1 MTKRLFLLFWILAI
15 LFPLNYLEKNSP
27 HWRSILKGSIGAEWV
42 RILGH
47 TALFTGLVIIVGI
60 VFKLEFTLVNTLFLA
75 SLVTALG
82 ALQEIAR
89 HVSQG
94 GVDLGQSD
102 LHSDPGLAGE
112 PARIVEVNPEPRAR
126 QALRRRPSRTFGCR
140 RRRPVLG

>member
-15 LFPLNYLEKNSP
+15 LFPISYIEKSSP
-27 HWRSILKGSIGAEWV
+27 QLRAILQSSIGAEWV

-82 ALQEIAR
+82 ALQEIFQLTVKNRPA
-89 HVSQG
+89 
-94 GVDLGQSD
+94 
-102 LHSDPGLAGE
+102 GLSFS
-112 PARIVEVNPEPRAR
+112 I
-126 QALRRRPSRTFGCR
+126 
-140 RRRPVLG
+140 